1 MFVLAVFVRWF
12 RVGRRVLMSGN
23 DTVAYRIKAEST
35 AAGALLRGLV
45 FSEHHLVVGEPFEMK
60 ITEYNGSLAGC
71 LKVGVTELN
80 LSDSHVCLNL
90 PVSMKRIPGNIWYVS
105 GKCIL
110 KTNFGHLFLSFIKF

>member
-1 MFVLAVFVRWF
+1 
-12 RVGRRVLMSGN
+12 MSAN
-23 DTVAYRIKAEST
+23 DTVACRVKAEST
-35 AAGALLRGLV
+35 AAGALLRGLA

-105 GKCIL
+105 GKCKFRLI
-110 KTNFGHLFLSFIKF
+110 FLFLFTT